1 MAAAIATAAGV
12 IGAAYLSKRAQDNA
26 SKRAAATQDK
36 ATTQGLDYQKGR
48 DTIDD
53 QRYQKRLD
61 LYNQYVADYRARNGG
76 ATGSGG
82 GGGAASVG
90 APVSI
95 ADLVGQQQGV
105 ADASGQSGAPAG
117 SVAAMMGGQG
127 GVFDWSRYG
136 A

>member
-26 SKRAAATQDK
+26 GKRAAAT
-36 ATTQGLDYQKGR
+36 TERSSTQALDYQKGR

-76 ATGSGG
+76 ASGGG
-82 GGGAASVG
+82 GGGAAG
-90 APVSI
+90 AGTPVSLG
-95 ADLVGQQQGV
+95 DLVGQQQGV
-105 ADASGQSGAPAG
+105 ADASQGAPAG
-117 SVAAMMGGQG
+117 SVAAMMGAGQG